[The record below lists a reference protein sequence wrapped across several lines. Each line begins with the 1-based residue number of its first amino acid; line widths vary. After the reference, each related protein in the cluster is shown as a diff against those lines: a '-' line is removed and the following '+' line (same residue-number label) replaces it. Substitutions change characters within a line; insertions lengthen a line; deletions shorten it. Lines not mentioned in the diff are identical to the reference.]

1 MASGD
6 HEGVSAISL
15 AEIVYLIEKERIAL
29 SALDDTLAAV
39 ADPRSVLQQVPVDSS
54 GRIPLSTIK
63 TIW

>member
-1 MASGD
+1 M
-6 HEGVSAISL
+6 
-15 AEIVYLIEKERIAL
+15 VYLIEKERIAL

-39 ADPRSVLQQVPVDSS
+39 ADPRIVLQQVPVDSS